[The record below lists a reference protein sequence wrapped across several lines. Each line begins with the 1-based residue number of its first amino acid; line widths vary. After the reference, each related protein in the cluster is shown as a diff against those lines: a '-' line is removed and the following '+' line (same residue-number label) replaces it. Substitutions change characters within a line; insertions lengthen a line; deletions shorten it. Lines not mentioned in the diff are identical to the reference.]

1 MKKYFLNFAVLMMAT
16 ALFTACGDDDKDDV
30 PQPKPVDVSEG
41 MFVVGSGNSSSNIDG
56 NLTYIN
62 YANGTS
68 TTNAFKLANGM
79 SLGKTA
85 NFALVYGQKLYIAV
99 DGENTI
105 WVCDKNTLRS
115 IRRISTTDLLG
126 TTLGI
131 SPRAMASYEGQVFFS
146 CYGDKANGVVAA
158 MDTINYKLT
167 KTYTA
172 GSYSDGIAIAND
184 KLYVANSDYG
194 MGMNP
199 SITVHDLKT
208 GATNELKGA
217 DITNPMQMM
226 TVGGNAYFLDYGS
239 YDSSWNQVG
248 AGVRQ
253 ISADGTVKRVVDG
266 TAMGSDGKRIYTA
279 NAPYGGNGVNYL
291 IYDTTTGQ
299 TKSWEPN
306 DIFSPAAIAADP
318 VSGDVFVISYTEN
331 PDTHYPAYNMPTYV
345 NQYSADGTFKK
356 RYVCGVGPISVVFN
370 TGVKYE

>member
-1 MKKYFLNFAVLMMAT
+1 MKKYLLNFAVLMMAT

-62 YANGTS
+62 YADGTS

>member
-1 MKKYFLNFAVLMMAT
+1 MKKYLLNFAVLMMAT

-62 YANGTS
+62 YADGTS

-115 IRRISTTDLLG
+115 IRRISTTELLG

-146 CYGDKANGVVAA
+146 CYGDKVNGVVAA

-172 GSYSDGIAIAND
+172 GSYSDGITIAND

-253 ISADGTVKRVVDG
+253 ISADGTVKRVIDG

-318 VSGDVFVISYTEN
+318 ISGDVFVISYTEN

>member
-1 MKKYFLNFAVLMMAT
+1 MKKYLLNFAVLMMAT

-62 YANGTS
+62 YADGTS

-194 MGMNP
+194 KGMNP

>member
-1 MKKYFLNFAVLMMAT
+1 MKKYLLNFAVLMMAT

-62 YANGTS
+62 YADGTS

-115 IRRISTTDLLG
+115 IRRISTTELLG

-194 MGMNP
+194 KGMNP

>member
-62 YANGTS
+62 YADGTS

-194 MGMNP
+194 KGMNP

>member
-1 MKKYFLNFAVLMMAT
+1 MKKYLLNFAVLMMAT

-62 YANGTS
+62 YADGTS

-115 IRRISTTDLLG
+115 IRRISTTELLG

-172 GSYSDGIAIAND
+172 GSYSDGRAIAND
-184 KLYVANSDYG
+184 KG
-194 MGMNP
+194 
-199 SITVHDLKT
+199 
-208 GATNELKGA
+208 
-217 DITNPMQMM
+217 
-226 TVGGNAYFLDYGS
+226 
-239 YDSSWNQVG
+239 
-248 AGVRQ
+248 
-253 ISADGTVKRVVDG
+253 
-266 TAMGSDGKRIYTA
+266 
-279 NAPYGGNGVNYL
+279 
-291 IYDTTTGQ
+291 
-299 TKSWEPN
+299 
-306 DIFSPAAIAADP
+306 
-318 VSGDVFVISYTEN
+318 
-331 PDTHYPAYNMPTYV
+331 
-345 NQYSADGTFKK
+345 
-356 RYVCGVGPISVVFN
+356 
-370 TGVKYE
+370 

>member
-1 MKKYFLNFAVLMMAT
+1 MKKYLLYFAVLMMAT

-62 YANGTS
+62 YANGNS

-239 YDSSWNQVG
+239 YDSSWNQIG

>member
-1 MKKYFLNFAVLMMAT
+1 
-16 ALFTACGDDDKDDV
+16 
-30 PQPKPVDVSEG
+30 
-41 MFVVGSGNSSSNIDG
+41 
-56 NLTYIN
+56 
-62 YANGTS
+62 
-68 TTNAFKLANGM
+68 
-79 SLGKTA
+79 
-85 NFALVYGQKLYIAV
+85 
-99 DGENTI
+99 
-105 WVCDKNTLRS
+105 
-115 IRRISTTDLLG
+115 
-126 TTLGI
+126 
-131 SPRAMASYEGQVFFS
+131 
-146 CYGDKANGVVAA
+146 
-158 MDTINYKLT
+158 
-167 KTYTA
+167 
-172 GSYSDGIAIAND
+172 
-184 KLYVANSDYG
+184 

>member
-1 MKKYFLNFAVLMMAT
+1 MKKYLLNFAVLMMAT
-16 ALFTACGDDDKDDV
+16 ALFTACGDDDDDPA
-30 PQPKPVDVSEG
+30 PQPKPVNVSEG
-41 MFVVGSGNSSSNIDG
+41 MFVVGSGNSKSNIDG
-56 NLTYIN
+56 NLTYID

-68 TTNAFKLANGM
+68 TTNAFQKANGM

-115 IRRISTTDLLG
+115 IRRINTTQLLG
-126 TTLGI
+126 DINGI
-131 SPRAMASYEGQVFFS
+131 SPRSLASYEGQLFFA
-146 CYGDKANGVVAA
+146 CYSDKAHGTVAA
-158 MDTINYKLT
+158 VDTVNFNLV
-167 KTYTA
+167 KTYAA

-194 MGMNP
+194 NGINP

-208 GATNELKGA
+208 GAASELKGA
-217 DITNPMQMM
+217 DVTNPMQMM
-226 TVGGNAYFLDYGS
+226 TVGGNAYFLDYGT
-239 YDSSWNQVG
+239 YDASWNQTG

-266 TAMGSDGKRIYTA
+266 TAMGSDGKRIFTV
-279 NAPYGGNGVNYL
+279 NAPYGSGSINYL

-299 TKSWEPN
+299 TTSWEPS
-306 DIFSPAAIAADP
+306 DIYSPAAIAADP
-318 VSGDVFVISYTEN
+318 VTGDIFVISYNEN
-331 PDTHYPAYNMPTYV
+331 PDTHYPGYNLPSYV

-356 RYVCGVGPISVVFN
+356 RYDCGVGPISVVFN

>member
-1 MKKYFLNFAVLMMAT
+1 MKKYLLNFAVLMMAT

-62 YANGTS
+62 YADGTS

-115 IRRISTTDLLG
+115 IRRISTTELLG

-131 SPRAMASYEGQVFFS
+131 SPRAMASYEGQIFFS

>member
-1 MKKYFLNFAVLMMAT
+1 MKKYLLNFAVLMMAT

-62 YANGTS
+62 YADGTS

-131 SPRAMASYEGQVFFS
+131 SPRAMASYEGQVFFA
-146 CYGDKANGVVAA
+146 CYGHKANGVVAA

-194 MGMNP
+194 KGMNP